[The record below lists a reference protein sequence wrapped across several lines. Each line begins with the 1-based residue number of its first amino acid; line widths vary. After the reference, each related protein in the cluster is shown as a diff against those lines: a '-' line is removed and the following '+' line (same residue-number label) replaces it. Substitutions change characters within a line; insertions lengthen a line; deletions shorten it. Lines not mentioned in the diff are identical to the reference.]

1 MKYTLK
7 ELKINE
13 IEIEKSKFIAYLFP
27 IKSLDEFNEFLTK
40 LRKENPKARHFCY
53 AYTFQNNKRGNDDGE
68 PKGTAGIP
76 LLNALEK
83 NNLQDAAVI
92 VIRYFGGTLLGAG
105 RLLRTYVQAFEE
117 VFNVS
122 TLIELDD
129 KLEVKV
135 ELSYELFDIMKNY
148 LKVNNFNILNTEFND
163 KISIVFIAPLS
174 FNKESFNEYFLSR
187 VKITEINDYI
197 DKIEVGK

>member
-1 MKYTLK
+1 MK
-7 ELKINE
+7 EQM
-13 IEIEKSKFIAYLFP
+13 P
-27 IKSLDEFNEFLTK
+27 HRIKTRVKTAKKRSLASTQWLQRQLNDPYVALAKQNGY
-40 LRKENPKARHFCY
+40 RARS
-53 AYTFQNNKRGNDDGE
+53 
-68 PKGTAGIP
+68 
-76 LLNALEK
+76 
-83 NNLQDAAVI
+83 
-92 VIRYFGGTLLGAG
+92 
-105 RLLRTYVQAFEE
+105 AFK
-117 VFNVS
+117 
-122 TLIELDD
+122 LIELDD

-135 ELSYELFDIMKNY
+135 QLSYELFDIMKNY